1 MGGWGWVG
9 GWGGEGGGRGSKAAF
24 CSEIFFFPHKW
35 GGVDFLAQKRHGGHC
50 SEPFQKGTSSPDS
63 ENGEFVTQQRIESAV
78 PLCSETKSGDGDS
91 DVGPGYCGTS
101 EDCRRN
107 GRQVLGD
114 GLSVQ
119 LGAILPVS
127 SRGAGGAVISIEHE
141 VVFSTTLCSVFEFLC
156 SSLCSSGPFLAPE
169 KGNSPRSAGIAQK
182 KKIAASGTRRG
193 SVLCLLVCAPVR
205 VPVAMRAACAGA
217 AGRRLPLL
225 LKVDMSAG
233 HFSASDR
240 WRPRRPRTRP
250 AAVLKHARTPADT
263 STQEEQASPVLA
275 GAGGR
280 SCPRRQT

>member
-1 MGGWGWVG
+1 M
-9 GWGGEGGGRGSKAAF
+9 
-24 CSEIFFFPHKW
+24 
-35 GGVDFLAQKRHGGHC
+35 
-50 SEPFQKGTSSPDS
+50 
-63 ENGEFVTQQRIESAV
+63 
-78 PLCSETKSGDGDS
+78 
-91 DVGPGYCGTS
+91 
-101 EDCRRN
+101 
-107 GRQVLGD
+107 
-114 GLSVQ
+114 Q

-240 WRPRRPRTRP
+240 WRPATRP
-250 AAVLKHARTPADT
+250 AVFKRARTCADT
-263 STQEEQASPVLA
+263 HTQKEEEEEEEEEETSPVLA
-275 GAGGR
+275 
-280 SCPRRQT
+280 

>member
-1 MGGWGWVG
+1 M
-9 GWGGEGGGRGSKAAF
+9 
-24 CSEIFFFPHKW
+24 
-35 GGVDFLAQKRHGGHC
+35 
-50 SEPFQKGTSSPDS
+50 
-63 ENGEFVTQQRIESAV
+63 
-78 PLCSETKSGDGDS
+78 
-91 DVGPGYCGTS
+91 
-101 EDCRRN
+101 
-107 GRQVLGD
+107 
-114 GLSVQ
+114 Q

-240 WRPRRPRTRP
+240 WRRPRRDPR
-250 AAVLKHARTPADT
+250 LSSSTPAHVCRHKPTRKEGKT
-263 STQEEQASPVLA
+263 SSVLA
-275 GAGGR
+275 GAAGR
-280 SCPRRQT
+280 SSSRRQT